1 MTNNDILRR
10 LRYAFDFDDTSMIAV
25 FAEADHQV
33 TREQVC
39 NWLKQEDDSEYAE
52 LADRDMALFLN
63 GLINLKRG
71 RREGAQPEPEQQLT
85 NNMIFMKLKIA
96 LDLKSEDTLAILKL
110 ADCPISRHEL
120 TAFFR
125 KPGHKHYRECK
136 DQIMRNFLQ
145 GLQLKCRGES
155 EAVTESPWRVP
166 RSTSG

>member
-10 LRYAFDFDDTSMIAV
+10 IRYAFDFDDTRMIAV
-25 FAEADHQV
+25 FAEADHEV
-33 TREQVC
+33 SREQVC
-39 NWLKQEDDSEYAE
+39 NWLKQDDDSDHAE
-52 LADRDMALFLN
+52 LTDSELALFLN

-71 RREGAQPEPEQQLT
+71 RKEGAQPEPEQQLT

-96 LDLKSEDTLAILKL
+96 LDLKSEDTLAILER
-110 ADCPISRHEL
+110 ADCAISAHEL

-145 GLQLKCRGES
+145 GLQMKYRGEP
-155 EAVTESPWRVP
+155 EVVAEGPWRVS
-166 RSTSG
+166 RSPVQ